1 MTASTSSPR
10 EVAAEL
16 VDRVLDVPAPGAASV
31 ATEWLRAVLGADR
44 VEVHLLDRRRER
56 LHLAAAAV
64 RDESQAPAEPHLDVG
79 EGPAA
84 QVLHAEEVFSHRSGD
99 RGLRY
104 IPLEAYGHT
113 PACSPSWVRPR
124 RAGRQRRSGSRTGDA
139 WAAPCAVLLNQ
150 AATTT
155 DQLELVRRTYL
166 GTGGGRRDVG
176 PGELPEYARTAGAV
190 TAAAGRVLSAVLPPA
205 PRAAA
210 PPAVGD
216 A

>member
-1 MTASTSSPR
+1 
-10 EVAAEL
+10 
-16 VDRVLDVPAPGAASV
+16 VLTVVG
-31 ATEWLRAVLGADR
+31 
-44 VEVHLLDRRRER
+44 
-56 LHLAAAAV
+56 
-64 RDESQAPAEPHLDVG
+64 PAEEG
-79 EGPAA
+79 GPAA
-84 QVLHAEEVFSHRSGD
+84 SF
-99 RGLRY
+99 GL
-104 IPLEAYGHT
+104 PD
-113 PACSPSWVRPR
+113 WR
-124 RAGRQRRSGSRTGDA
+124 RLGRTL
-139 WAAPCAVLLNQ
+139 AVLLNQ